1 MTRRLAF
8 IGGLVLALFR
18 PDEVLQIDRRTLICA
33 SAVGIL
39 AAPFVAIAQ
48 ERKHAR
54 VAFLGAESPST
65 SQHFLT
71 AFRQG
76 MQEHGYVEGQNIT
89 IEARWAEGRSERF
102 PELIGE
108 LVRLKVNA
116 IVTLSTPA
124 ALAAKN
130 GTTTIPVVF
139 IASDPLGSGL
149 VGSLAR
155 PGENLTGLSLA
166 LGEEFSRKWLELRVA
181 LGAREHRPVSGF
193 CHRGGS
199 AEG

>member
-1 MTRRLAF
+1 VSNAAAARRPRARRSAEPARARP
-8 IGGLVLALFR
+8 GLL
-18 PDEVLQIDRRTLICA
+18 
-33 SAVGIL
+33 
-39 AAPFVAIAQ
+39 
-48 ERKHAR
+48 
-54 VAFLGAESPST
+54 
-65 SQHFLT
+65 
-71 AFRQG
+71 
-76 MQEHGYVEGQNIT
+76 
-89 IEARWAEGRSERF
+89 
-102 PELIGE
+102 E
-108 LVRLKVNA
+108 LVRLKVDA
-116 IVTLSTPA
+116 IMTVSTPA

-193 CHRGGS
+193 CRRGGS
-199 AEG
+199 DEG